1 MHAKRQEMEKERR
14 RKKKSLIKAIQ
25 TDTLVHK
32 EARPI
37 TVQRRDLATME
48 LISTKFG
55 GALFLI
61 NISLTKYKR
70 TGACLAGVHC

>member
-1 MHAKRQEMEKERR
+1 MPKDRKWKKRGGG
-14 RKKKSLIKAIQ
+14 KKKSLIKAIQ